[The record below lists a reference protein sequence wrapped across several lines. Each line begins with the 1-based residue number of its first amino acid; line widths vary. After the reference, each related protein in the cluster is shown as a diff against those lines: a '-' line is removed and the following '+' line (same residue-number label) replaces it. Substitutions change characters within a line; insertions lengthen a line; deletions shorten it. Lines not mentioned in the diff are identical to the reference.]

1 MLFDI
6 LQTYR
11 DPINYCG
18 IIVINN
24 ITKNNIRYTLEFN
37 TIKSNILKLEG
48 MKVKR
53 DNNLIIAEIH
63 DQNKILNKGK
73 SDIIKFSGI
82 GSFPNIK
89 DLKLIINKF

>member
-24 ITKNNIRYTLEFN
+24 ITPSDIRYTLNFN

-48 MKVKR
+48 MTIKK
-53 DNNLIIAEIH
+53 DNNIISAEIY

-89 DLKLIINKF
+89 DLKIIIDKF